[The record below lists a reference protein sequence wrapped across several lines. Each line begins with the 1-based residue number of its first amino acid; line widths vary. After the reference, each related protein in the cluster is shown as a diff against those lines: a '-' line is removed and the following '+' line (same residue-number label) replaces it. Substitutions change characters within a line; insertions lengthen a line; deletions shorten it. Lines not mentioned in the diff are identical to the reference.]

1 VNWASTC
8 TSTSAVR
15 DGIREDRD
23 MELEYCSGPR
33 HKSDT
38 NRTPTWKQTRDTNGT
53 QTAHKLAHNWGYDK
67 YVQHKAPGPWR
78 LHASLFPSQPQSFL
92 HVQRPSATPLITIQH
107 SYTTVFI
114 LTPYISFCATP
125 FAVIRLPI
133 PDSKFVGKWIKLVL
147 GVLGQV

>member
-1 VNWASTC
+1 MNWASTC

-67 YVQHKAPGPWR
+67 YVQHKAPGPGDYMLVFFHHNHSPSSMSNAPPLPRSSPYSTRTLLSSYSHPTFLFVQR
-78 LHASLFPSQPQSFL
+78 LLPLSDCRYPIRNLWENGLSLF
-92 HVQRPSATPLITIQH
+92 
-107 SYTTVFI
+107 
-114 LTPYISFCATP
+114 
-125 FAVIRLPI
+125 
-133 PDSKFVGKWIKLVL
+133 
-147 GVLGQV
+147 